1 MHTNHNSVCLINID
15 LIIIFDLFFFISYKN
30 KKNYICLMDFI
41 VYAFILIY
49 LPKYILH
56 NVNIYDLA
64 NSPVAYTTLCRI
76 PIEIF
81 ICICCSNLI
90 RISNY

>member
-1 MHTNHNSVCLINID
+1 
-15 LIIIFDLFFFISYKN
+15 
-30 KKNYICLMDFI
+30 MDFI
-41 VYAFILIY
+41 VHAFILIY

-56 NVNIYDLA
+56 NVNIYDLG
-64 NSPVAYTTLCRI
+64 NSPVAYTTKCRI
-76 PIEIF
+76 PIENF

>member
-1 MHTNHNSVCLINID
+1 
-15 LIIIFDLFFFISYKN
+15 
-30 KKNYICLMDFI
+30 MDFI

-56 NVNIYDLA
+56 SFNIYDLG
-64 NSPVAYTTLCRI
+64 NSLWHTALCRI
-76 PIEIF
+76 PIEDF

-90 RISNY
+90 RIYDDFYYCTPVVLLVFSLLLERLKLVFK